1 MWWEILKNAKL
12 SGKATGTSLDAS
24 KIKINIDEGKCKEKL
39 IQYSA
44 NAQRLE
50 KEPVFYTD
58 TPDASQYKSG
68 KWDAWDALT
77 EEVACKVIK
86 KIDEYF
92 VISPEVIE
100 GLLLE
105 PNFSQLQVDDIEKV
119 DIDNYYLKRA
129 IQTYYGANKR
139 KKVHIGYLLYEKI
152 PKNNFERIVWYVDC
166 FCYKEA
172 GDLSDSE
179 LDWRK

>member
-1 MWWEILKNAKL
+1 VIYLWWEILKNAKL

-44 NAQRLE
+44 NARRLN
-50 KEPVFYTD
+50 KPSVFKTSTVD
-58 TPDASQYKSG
+58 MHKKNRKRNWQNLP
-68 KWDAWDALT
+68 

-92 VISPEVIE
+92 VMFPEVIE
-100 GLLLE
+100 GLFLE
-105 PNFSQLQVDDIEKV
+105 PNFHSLNVKMNFEQIN
-119 DIDNYYLKRA
+119 IDGYVLERKISAHLVERKRIHINY
-129 IQTYYGANKR
+129 I
-139 KKVHIGYLLYEKI
+139 LYEKGGD
-152 PKNNFERIVWYVDC
+152 EMVWYIHSIC
-166 FCYKEA
+166 WEEA
-172 GDLSDSE
+172 GDLSESE